1 MSRVIV
7 PLHRLA
13 HARSGDKGNR
23 LNIALVCRA
32 RAFYRPIAQE
42 ATAERV
48 ATHFAARR
56 PSRVVRYALPNLRAV
71 NFVLDDVLEGGVN
84 QSLGLDGHGKALSF
98 FLLGME
104 IEVEAAVLAEHETR
118 DGDSIEMAQWE
129 DNR

>member
-32 RAFYRPIAQE
+32 RAFYPPIAQDV
-42 ATAERV
+42 TAESV
-48 ATHFAARR
+48 AAHFAARR
-56 PSRVVRYALPNLRAV
+56 PSRVVRYELPKLFAF

-84 QSLGLDGHGKALSF
+84 ASLGLDGHGKALSF

-104 IEVEAAVLAEHETR
+104 IEIEVALLAQHGGR
-118 DGDSIEMAQWE
+118 DGDSIMMAQWE

>member
-32 RAFYRPIAQE
+32 RAFYPPIAQDV
-42 ATAERV
+42 TAESV
-48 ATHFAARR
+48 AAHFAARR
-56 PSRVVRYALPNLRAV
+56 PSRVVRYELPKLFAF

-84 QSLGLDGHGKALSF
+84 ASLGLDGHGKALSF
-98 FLLGME
+98 FLLTLE
-104 IEVEAAVLAEHETR
+104 ITVESELMVQAPAIVPEQLPQFEK
-118 DGDSIEMAQWE
+118 
-129 DNR
+129 